1 MLLFRPLGLQESRKL
16 PATEVR
22 LFGSLR
28 SIAHDC
34 APPRQHTCFQRLQE
48 GRVSG
53 QPSTI
58 FPNHVVV
65 TSVALDSGV
74 SVHVDENMLSY
85 VYEAEEV
92 KGWPLTG

>member
-1 MLLFRPLGLQESRKL
+1 MVQFRPLGFQESRKL
-16 PATEVR
+16 PTSEVR
-22 LFGSLR
+22 LLGSLR

-34 APPRQHTCFQRLQE
+34 ALPRQQTCFQRLQE
-48 GRVSG
+48 GLLID
-53 QPSTI
+53 QPSI

-85 VYEAEEV
+85 VYEAQEV

>member
-1 MLLFRPLGLQESRKL
+1 MLQFRPLRLQESRKL
-16 PATEVR
+16 PASEVR

-34 APPRQHTCFQRLQE
+34 ALPRQHTCFQRLQE
-48 GRVSG
+48 GLLSD
-53 QPSTI
+53 QPSI
-58 FPNHVVV
+58 FPNHGVV
-65 TSVALDSGV
+65 TSVALDPGV

-85 VYEAEEV
+85 VYEAQEV

>member
-1 MLLFRPLGLQESRKL
+1 MLQFRPLGFQESRKL
-16 PATEVR
+16 PASEVR

-34 APPRQHTCFQRLQE
+34 ALPRQHTCFQRLQE
-48 GRVSG
+48 GLVSD

-65 TSVALDSGV
+65 TSVALDPGV
-74 SVHVDENMLSY
+74 SVHVDEDMLSY
-85 VYEAEEV
+85 VSEAQEG
-92 KGWPLTG
+92 KG

>member
-1 MLLFRPLGLQESRKL
+1 MLPTS
-16 PATEVR
+16 EVR

-34 APPRQHTCFQRLQE
+34 ALPRQHTWFQRLQE
-48 GRVSG
+48 RRVSD
-53 QPSTI
+53 QPSTM

-65 TSVALDSGV
+65 TPVALDAGV

-85 VYEAEEV
+85 VYEAQEV